1 MDCKHLIFTGHAIR
15 QMFERRI
22 GQDEVRKVI
31 DDGEVI
37 FEYPEDK
44 PFPSM
49 LMLGLI
55 GDRPLH
61 IVVSYNAAEQ
71 TGYIITAYEPDKKIW
86 SKDFKRRI

>member
-1 MDCKHLIFTGHAIR
+1 MR

-31 DDGEVI
+31 DYGEVI